1 MRILL
6 PVSIPLR
13 LRSIHSSQVHTHTNL
28 HHLRTRFFSI
38 QLIPAVAHI
47 LEQWRKNE
55 MLSHVTNADDDD
67 RYGYDDNADDT
78 TSSSLF
84 VPALLREIDSEQ
96 EM

>member
-1 MRILL
+1 
-6 PVSIPLR
+6 
-13 LRSIHSSQVHTHTNL
+13 
-28 HHLRTRFFSI
+28 
-38 QLIPAVAHI
+38 
-47 LEQWRKNE
+47 
-55 MLSHVTNADDDD
+55 MLSHVTNTHTDD